1 MKYGKDYGVK
11 VDVPW
16 YIKCPLVNRL
26 FNTAK
31 VKLSFTFRDEKG
43 RPMVGTTGTF
53 RIPFDDGKAAISSFV
68 YVRYCLPK
76 DEGPGTAHG
85 VYATVDLLDVNHAK
99 ASKRDDGDSSGK
111 KRTSL
116 IDFPHIGCNVEG
128 RCYPVWFG
136 WWYTDVL
143 NIKFAK
149 RDYTTE

>member
-16 YIKCPLVNRL
+16 YIRCPLVNRL

-31 VKLSFTFRDEKG
+31 VKLSFTAIG

-53 RIPFDDGKAAISSFV
+53 RIPFDDGGAAISSSV
-68 YVRYCLPK
+68 SVRYCLPN
-76 DEGPGTAHG
+76 DEGSSHAHG
-85 VYATVDLLDVNHAK
+85 VYATVDLLDVNHAR
-99 ASKRDDGDSSGK
+99 ASKADDDGS
-111 KRTSL
+111 
-116 IDFPHIGCNVEG
+116 FPHIGCKVED